1 MKAVQTLSLVSGGR
15 LLPWRAQQ
23 MGIYHLR
30 QSIHNAIS
38 SGTARRV
45 EAIPAVTAA
54 IYLRRR
60 VFTRVRSCGNN

>member
-1 MKAVQTLSLVSGGR
+1 
-15 LLPWRAQQ
+15 

-54 IYLRRR
+54 IYLRRQ
-60 VFTRVRSCGNN
+60 VFTRVRLCGNN